1 MRAPIIIAI
10 ALLGTACGLA
20 NPELPPRVAILRAS
34 QSVESLKQCSRPSPT
49 DVSGGWEIPP
59 DLVAQIEADLP
70 KLSTRMHGLDPQV
83 FYRQY
88 VGILQS
94 GRRRVYINAFAPS
107 TLETH
112 DDSWQ
117 SRPTG
122 ACDGGDQFWGAV
134 YDPATRQFSELAF
147 NGAI

>member
-1 MRAPIIIAI
+1 MRALIIIAT
-10 ALLGTACGLA
+10 ALLNTACSLA
-20 NPELPPRVAILRAS
+20 APELPPHVAILRAG
-34 QSVESLKQCSRPSPT
+34 QSAASLQQCSRSSPSNI
-49 DVSGGWEIPP
+49 SGGWEVSPE
-59 DLVAQIEADLP
+59 LAAQIETDLP
-70 KLSTRMHGLDPQV
+70 KLAPQMHGLDAQV

-94 GRRRVYINAFAPS
+94 GKRLVYINAFAPG

-112 DDSWQ
+112 DDSWK
-117 SRPTG
+117 REPTG

>member
-1 MRAPIIIAI
+1 MRALIIIAI
-10 ALLGTACGLA
+10 ALLCTACGVA

-34 QSVESLKQCSRPSPT
+34 QSAESLKQCSRSSPSN
-49 DVSGGWEIPP
+49 VSGGWDISP
-59 DLVAQIEADLP
+59 DLAAQIEADLP
-70 KLSTRMHGLDPQV
+70 KLATEMHGLDPQV

-94 GRRRVYINAFAPS
+94 GQRRVYINAFAPS

-112 DDSWQ
+112 DDSWE
-117 SRPTG
+117 SKPTG

>member
-10 ALLGTACGLA
+10 ALQSTACRVA
-20 NPELPPRVAILRAS
+20 NPKLPPRVAILPAR
-34 QSVESLKQCSRPSPT
+34 QSVESLKQCSRPSPS
-49 DVSGGWEIPP
+49 DVSGGWDISPA
-59 DLVAQIEADLP
+59 LAAQIEADLP
-70 KLSTRMHGLDPQV
+70 KLETQMHGIAPQV

-94 GRRRVYINAFAPS
+94 GQRRVYINAFAPS
-107 TLETH
+107 TLETR
-112 DDSWQ
+112 DDSWE
-117 SRPTG
+117 REPAD